1 MDFGLKNKSR
11 QNQVLVFNPKIQ
23 NPKSS
28 FHGSMNPSF
37 KYEAATEI
45 VADLRRAGFQAYLV
59 GGCVRDLVMGRASKD
74 YDVAT
79 DATPSDVC
87 RLFPESLTVGAQF
100 GVVVVPRPEGN
111 VEVATF
117 RSDGRYD
124 DGRHPV
130 EVRYS
135 KTAQEDARRRDFT
148 INGLLLDP
156 LAGSLAAGLQDHVG
170 GLADIDAGR
179 IRTIGDP
186 VERFREDHLR
196 MMRAVRFAARFKFQ
210 IDPGA
215 VAAIRRLAPQIVGV
229 SRERV
234 RDEIIKILTEGQ
246 ARCGFEWLDET
257 GLLAI
262 VLPEVK
268 AMQGVAQ
275 PPEFHPE
282 GDVWTHTMMML
293 EGLPSPA
300 PDPLPDRAL
309 DQAAPASD
317 PAVPPPGAAGSSRP
331 PLTPTLALGVLLHD
345 VGKPPTFTVRE
356 RIRFDNHVEV
366 GAKMAEDICQR
377 LRLSSRETERVVE
390 LVRHH
395 LRFKDFPQ
403 MRRSTQL
410 RFLRLDGFEEHLE
423 LHRLDCLSSHRHL
436 ENYEM
441 ARRLLAATPPQV
453 IKPSLLLGGHDLIAQ
468 GYRPGPLFKQILRA
482 VEDAQLEG
490 KIKSREEALQLV
502 TEHFPR
508 T

>member
-1 MDFGLKNKSR
+1 MNASLK
-11 QNQVLVFNPKIQ
+11 Q
-23 NPKSS
+23 
-28 FHGSMNPSF
+28 
-37 KYEAATEI
+37 EAATEI
-45 VADLRRAGFQAYLV
+45 VAELRRAGFQAYLV
-59 GGCVRDLVMGRASKD
+59 GGCVRDLVMGRLPKD

-79 DATPSDVC
+79 DATPSEVC

-135 KTAQEDARRRDFT
+135 TTAQEDVRRRDFT

-156 LAGSLAAGLQDHVG
+156 LAVPQGGIAAGLRDHVG
-170 GLADIDAGR
+170 GLADIQAGL

-210 IDPGA
+210 IDPSA

-246 ARCGFEWLDET
+246 ARRGFELLDET

-293 EGLPSPA
+293 EGLPSPTPA
-300 PDPLPDRAL
+300 QTAQDPGPELPPVDAE
-309 DQAAPASD
+309 
-317 PAVPPPGAAGSSRP
+317 GSKRP

-377 LRLSSRETERVVE
+377 LRLPSRETERVVE

-395 LRFKDFPQ
+395 LRFKDFPR

-410 RFLRLDGFEEHLE
+410 RFLRLNGFEEHLE

-441 ARRLLAATPPQV
+441 ARRLLAETPLQV
-453 IKPSLLLGGHDLIAQ
+453 IKPSPLLSGDDLIAQ
-468 GYRPGPLFKQILRA
+468 GYPPGPLFKQILRT

-490 KIKSREEALQLV
+490 KIRSREEALQLV
-502 TEHFPR
+502 TEQFPKN
-508 T
+508 